1 MPKINLLK
9 KLNLTPN
16 FIYETIVTTYNANDK
31 TPNAAPMGIFFLD
44 ENQLIISPYNSTKTY
59 RNLVNSGCGVINF
72 IFDLEVFL
80 ETAFNNASP
89 KLPAKFFENADQ
101 VDAPRLKDAVAY
113 IEIRVLE
120 TQKGEDRSKIIGK
133 VVTWEIS
140 TLTFHPINRGYNL
153 ALESI
158 IHATRIVAFKED
170 SEKIKTLKNLIAK
183 YQKII
188 EKVAPTGDFIKIMG
202 RIQEII
208 NK

>member
-9 KLNLTPN
+9 KLNLIPN
-16 FIYETIVTTYNANDK
+16 FIYETIVTTYNPENK

-72 IFDLEVFL
+72 TFDLEVFL
-80 ETAFNNASP
+80 ETAFKTESP
-89 KLPAKFFENADQ
+89 KLPINYFEKADQ

-113 IEIRVLE
+113 IEIHVLE
-120 TQKGEDRSKIIGK
+120 TQKGKDRSKIIGK

-140 TLTFHPINRGYNL
+140 KLPFYPINRGYNL

-158 IHATRIVAFKED
+158 IHATRIIAFKKD
-170 SEKIKTLKNLIAK
+170 PAKVKALKNLIVT

-188 EKVAPTGDFIKIMG
+188 EKVAPTGDLIKMMD
-202 RIQEII
+202 RIQDII
-208 NK
+208 EN